1 MANVHTF
8 NGSSKLSLLIVSAA
22 QSSLNSSW
30 ISPFA
35 DGGGADRA
43 VFILNIGVVS
53 SSTVAMKI
61 TQATDSS
68 GTGAKDITDAAI
80 TAVTTS
86 TDESLNTIE
95 IGPGAMDDVNGFK
108 FVRAEVTVGAGT
120 PVYSVTLLKHRLRYP
135 GIGGQDTSYRQA
147 VIVV

>member
-8 NGSSKLSLLIVSAA
+8 NGSSKLQLLIVPAA
-22 QSSLNSSW
+22 QASLNTSW
-30 ISPFA
+30 VSPFA

-43 VFILNIGVVS
+43 VFLLTVGAIAG
-53 SSTVAMKI
+53 TVAMKI
-61 TQATDSS
+61 TQATSS
-68 GTGAKDITDAAI
+68 AGAGAKDITGAAI
-80 TAVTTS
+80 TTVTTS

-95 IGPGAMDDVNGFK
+95 IAPGALDDTNGFK
-108 FVRAEVTVGAGT
+108 WVRAEVTVVTGT

-147 VIVV
+147 VIVI